1 MMYCPCNRKRYKNGC
16 RTEILHYLYTTKIY
30 KTKGEIKMTT
40 KKSYLDKVKQLY
52 TQTINNVNELTK
64 DEKSITSQAVV
75 NTIANTYCPKGVSV
89 PVNVIDNSSYF
100 VFAIDIPTM
109 IWEITEHNTKDV
121 GELISDF
128 DFLDA
133 VKDYLYVC
141 VSKKQIR
148 DRVQLYNSSVKKY
161 SK

>member
-1 MMYCPCNRKRYKNGC
+1 MA
-16 RTEILHYLYTTKIY
+16 
-30 KTKGEIKMTT
+30 T
-40 KKSYLDKVKQLY
+40 KKSYLEKVKQLY

-64 DEKSITSQAVV
+64 DKKSITSQEVV
-75 NTIANTYCPKGVSV
+75 NTIANTYCPNGVSV
-89 PVNVIDNSSYF
+89 PVNIIDNSSFF
-100 VFAIDIPTM
+100 VFSIDIPTM

-128 DFLDA
+128 DFLES
-133 VKDYLYVC
+133 VKDYIYVC
-141 VSKKQIR
+141 VLKKQIR

>member
-1 MMYCPCNRKRYKNGC
+1 
-16 RTEILHYLYTTKIY
+16 
-30 KTKGEIKMTT
+30 MTT

-64 DEKSITSQAVV
+64 DKKSITSQEVV
-75 NTIANTYCPKGVSV
+75 NTIANTYCPEGVSV
-89 PVNVIDNSSYF
+89 PVNVIDNSSFF
-100 VFAIDIPTM
+100 VFSIDIPTM

-128 DFLDA
+128 DFLES
-133 VKDYLYVC
+133 VKDYIYVC
-141 VSKKQIR
+141 VLKKQIR

>member
-1 MMYCPCNRKRYKNGC
+1 
-16 RTEILHYLYTTKIY
+16 
-30 KTKGEIKMTT
+30 MTT
-40 KKSYLDKVKQLY
+40 KKLYLDKVKQLY

-64 DEKSITSQAVV
+64 DKKSITSQEVV
-75 NTIANTYCPKGVSV
+75 NTIANTYCPNGVPV
-89 PVNVIDNSSYF
+89 PVNVFDNSSFF

-109 IWEITEHNTKDV
+109 IWELTEHNTDDV
-121 GELISDF
+121 GELISVF
-128 DFLDA
+128 DFLEA
-133 VKDYLYVC
+133 VKDYIYVC

>member
-1 MMYCPCNRKRYKNGC
+1 MA
-16 RTEILHYLYTTKIY
+16 
-30 KTKGEIKMTT
+30 T

-64 DEKSITSQAVV
+64 DKKSITSQEVV
-75 NTIANTYCPKGVSV
+75 NTIANTYCPEGVSV
-89 PVNVIDNSSYF
+89 PVNVIDNSSFF
-100 VFAIDIPTM
+100 VFSIDIPTM

-128 DFLDA
+128 DFLES
-133 VKDYLYVC
+133 VKDYIYVC
-141 VSKKQIR
+141 VLKKQIR

>member
-1 MMYCPCNRKRYKNGC
+1 
-16 RTEILHYLYTTKIY
+16 
-30 KTKGEIKMTT
+30 MTT
-40 KKSYLDKVKQLY
+40 KKLYLDKVKQLY

-64 DEKSITSQAVV
+64 DKKSITSQEVV
-75 NTIANTYCPKGVSV
+75 NTIANTYCPEGISV
-89 PVNVIDNSSYF
+89 PVNVIDNSSFF

-128 DFLDA
+128 DFLEA